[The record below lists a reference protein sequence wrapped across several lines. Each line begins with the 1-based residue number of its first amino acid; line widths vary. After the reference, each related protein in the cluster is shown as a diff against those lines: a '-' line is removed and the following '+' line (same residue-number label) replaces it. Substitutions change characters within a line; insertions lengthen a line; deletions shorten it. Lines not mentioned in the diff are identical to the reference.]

1 MKYEFS
7 ILEKMSTIKSK
18 KLMKDTISLKL
29 DNNILNIIIN
39 ILHYFNII
47 T

>member
-29 DNNILNIIIN
+29 DNSILNIIIN
-39 ILHYFNII
+39 ILHHFNIV